1 MRVNTMESNRKRTLA
16 CIGIFLI
23 GLGLY
28 MEEQGTAPMV
38 IGVIVTAIYAID
50 RYLEERVRWK
60 NG

>member
-1 MRVNTMESNRKRTLA
+1 MESNRKRTLA